1 MSTTAQIVT
10 LISVLASLYLV
21 TRGFR
26 SHGLSMKQTLKM
38 ALVWTVIILVGTL
51 LISRFAG

>member
-26 SHGLSMKQTLKM
+26 SHGLSMNQTMKM
-38 ALVWTVIILVGTL
+38 ALVWGVIILLGTL
-51 LISRFAG
+51 LIGRFVG

>member
-10 LISVLASLYLV
+10 IISVLLSLYLV

-26 SHGLSMKQTLKM
+26 RHGLSVNQTVKM
-38 ALVWTVIILVGTL
+38 ALVWAVIIAVGTF
-51 LISRFAG
+51 LISRVAG

>member
-26 SHGLSMKQTLKM
+26 SHGLSVNATIKM
-38 ALVWTVIILVGTL
+38 ALVWAVIILAGTL

>member
-26 SHGLSMKQTLKM
+26 SHGLSLNATIKM
-38 ALVWTVIILVGTL
+38 ALAWAVIILVGTL

>member
-10 LISVLASLYLV
+10 MISILASLYLV

-26 SHGLSMKQTLKM
+26 SHGHSLGNTAKM
-38 ALVWTVIILVGTL
+38 ALVWGVIIVLGTL
-51 LISRFAG
+51 LISYFAA